1 MGFKFLN
8 DISISDIAFEADSG
22 TLEGLFK
29 SAADALVNSMIRNY
43 KDIKQVKTVEF
54 TLRESNLESLFV
66 AFLEKLIFYKDVE
79 GLVFNGFKLVI
90 KETDGEWVV
99 SCKAKGEKLNA
110 KKHEL
115 IVDVKAVTMH
125 LLEVEKKGN
134 GWHAQAVL
142 DI

>member
-1 MGFKFLN
+1 MGFKFFN

-29 SAADALVNSMIRNY
+29 SAAGALVNSMVKNY
-43 KDIKQVKTVEF
+43 KDIKQVKAVEF
-54 TLRESNLESLFV
+54 TLRENNLESLFV

-79 GLVFNGFKLVI
+79 GLVFSGYDLVI
-90 KETDGEWVV
+90 METDGEWSI
-99 SCKAKGEKLNA
+99 SCKAKGEKLNP

-125 LLEVEKKGN
+125 LLEVEKKGDR
-134 GWHAQAVL
+134 WHAKAVL